1 MPYSSL
7 AFVDTNSPQLSSYLS
22 SVQHGNESKFAF
34 ALLRQHNAVSSDVLS
49 LSLLQ
54 DQVFQG
60 ARTGSALKDTQQMP
74 STGAYCLP

>member
-1 MPYSSL
+1 M
-7 AFVDTNSPQLSSYLS
+7 AFVDTNSPQLSSYLPS
-22 SVQHGNESKFAF
+22 LQGNESKFAF
-34 ALLRQHNAVSSDVLS
+34 ALLREHNAASSDLLS

-60 ARTGSALKDTQQMP
+60 AGTGSALKDTEQMP